1 MLMKDWHTIKLSN
14 TMLDDNSV
22 AGIMESISIEHDRI
36 SYSVIVQVLR
46 RTNSLAKSTRA
57 ESQYYFTGP
66 SY

>member
-1 MLMKDWHTIKLSN
+1 MLN
-14 TMLDDNSV
+14 DNSV
-22 AGIMESISIEHDRI
+22 VGIMESLSIKHDRI

-57 ESQYYFTGP
+57 EAQYYFTGP

>member
-1 MLMKDWHTIKLSN
+1 MLMKEWHAIKLNN
-14 TMLDDNSV
+14 TMLDDNSF
-22 AGIMESISIEHDRI
+22 GEIMESVSIDHDRI